1 MNKVIIAH
9 ETAIYRDPPIYSFT
23 GKRKLGRP
31 LAE

>member
-23 GKRKLGRP
+23 GKREN
-31 LAE
+31 LADR